1 MTSSSQA
8 KPLRISSL
16 DLLKLLGILL
26 VMMGHCLRKFL
37 GNAFLATPL
46 NDFLWLSEMPLFFL
60 VAGYVHTKEE
70 KLNRWYLLLWGI
82 LKKALWYLWPII
94 TFALIRVYCFGQY
107 EDFPHYYDHFLNN
120 PSEGLWFFFV
130 LYWMVVF
137 FDVGTYIGHFF
148 HNPMIK
154 GLLPVLT
161 SVLVDAVLL
170 LAFNYGGTDGI
181 YLGTGLFRQYSVY
194 YLVGYGLFLAYR
206 NADALRPR
214 FPKAEIGVG
223 VGCLA
228 VFLLIA
234 LACPG
239 AFYWDTSLD
248 SMRALRFC
256 AGLSSSLF
264 LFLLC
269 RYLCRFRFFRIL
281 SFGGRYSGAAYWAQ
295 PNLILWW
302 SLWKADNVAM
312 QYLSGFALEGLVIL
326 FLAGCAF
333 LTYWIPFA
341 YFAFFFK
348 PQSHY
353 SFEKRWLFFFG

>member
-1 MTSSSQA
+1 MAFSQQA
-8 KPLRISSL
+8 KTPRIPSL

-26 VMMGHCLRKFL
+26 VMMGHCLRKFV
-37 GNAFLATPL
+37 GTAFLATPL

-70 KLNRWYLLLWGI
+70 KLNRWYLLSWGI

-107 EDFPHYYDHFLNN
+107 DDFPNYYYHFLNN
-120 PSEGLWFFFV
+120 PAEGLWFFFV
-130 LYWMVVF
+130 LYWVVVF

-148 HNPMIK
+148 RSPIVK
-154 GLLPVLT
+154 GLMPILT
-161 SVLVDAVLL
+161 SVIVDIVLFL
-170 LAFNYGGTDGI
+170 TINCGLTDGV
-181 YLGTGLFRQYSVY
+181 YLGTGLFLQYSVY
-194 YLVGYGLFLAYR
+194 YLVGYGLFLVYQNGNTLGR
-206 NADALRPR
+206 R
-214 FPKAEIGVG
+214 FRRAEIGAG
-223 VGCLA
+223 VASLA
-228 VFLLIA
+228 IFLLIV
-234 LACPG
+234 LGCPK
-239 AFYWDTSLD
+239 AFYWNMSLG
-248 SMRALRFC
+248 SMRALRLC

-269 RYLCRFRFFRIL
+269 RRLCRFRFFRVL

-302 SLWKADNVAM
+302 SLWKADGIVM

-326 FLAGCAF
+326 FVMGCAF
-333 LTYWIPFA
+333 LAYWVPFA

-353 SFEKRWLFFFG
+353 LFEKRRLSFFK